1 MGVTVALL
9 LAWTTFTLIAS
20 RQSASKLRVT
30 QTVDV
35 ARAASEPWSSALLF
49 ADVAAITAL
58 LSISGAAQNPFSML
72 YFVPITWAT
81 LIAPQ
86 LTLWVALASIL
97 GFSSLLFLTAQA
109 LGPHQ
114 NHPSHAHFFHHVVG
128 MAVAFSVAG
137 AFITYLVRRIGR
149 VLNERRE
156 ALLALAEERQ
166 KNQLTVALGAMAAGA
181 AHELGTPLGSIQM
194 LAEEWP
200 HLPVLE
206 QAAAQH
212 TMVSEVKRMKAILHG
227 LRSSQLSAEQLRQD
241 HAWLP
246 DELQLDVQQGVGW
259 SCETSRVTLQPK
271 RVLSQ
276 LLRELVHNAL
286 LEVPAER
293 VMVTLR
299 ERDQSLE
306 IEVRDDGPGVSVEQL
321 ARIREPF
328 VSFRGGTGLG
338 LFLVQIHAQQL
349 GGQLSI
355 ETGRGVG
362 FLARISLPLYPAL
375 RF

>member
-1 MGVTVALL
+1 MGSGRL
-9 LAWTTFTLIAS
+9 
-20 RQSASKLRVT
+20 SA
-30 QTVDV
+30 
-35 ARAASEPWSSALLF
+35 ALLF
-49 ADVAAITAL
+49 ADVAAITGL

-81 LIAPQ
+81 LVAPQ
-86 LTLWVALASIL
+86 LTLWVALASVL
-97 GFSSLLFLTAQA
+97 GFSSLLFLTARA

-114 NHPSHAHFFHHVVG
+114 DHPGHAHFFHHVVG

-149 VLNERRE
+149 VLNERRQ

-200 HLPVLE
+200 HLPALE
-206 QAAAQH
+206 QSAAQH

-227 LRSSQLSAEQLRQD
+227 LRSSQLSAEQLHQEHPWCPGD
-241 HAWLP
+241 LLP
-246 DELQLDVQQGVGW
+246 DVQQGVGW
-259 SCETSRVTLQPK
+259 SCETTRVTLQPK
-271 RVLSQ
+271 RVLLQ
-276 LLRELVHNAL
+276 LLRELIQNAL
-286 LEVPAER
+286 SEVSAER
-293 VMVTLR
+293 VLVTLR
-299 ERDQSLE
+299 EKDQLLQ
-306 IEVRDDGPGVSVEQL
+306 IDVRDDGPGVSLDQL

-338 LFLVQIHAQQL
+338 LFLVQVHAQQL
-349 GGQLSI
+349 GGQLAI
-355 ETGRGVG
+355 ETGHGRG
-362 FLARISLPLYPAL
+362 FLARISLPFDPTL